1 MMTFLYNIGIWLFHF
16 SIKIAA
22 FFNPKAK
29 LWLEGRND
37 IFNKIQ
43 ADLNPK
49 PHTRNPKPETR
60 IWIHVA
66 SLGEFEQGRPIIEQL
81 KSQQAT
87 GDRRQVDIIL
97 TFFSPSGYE
106 IRKNYPLA
114 DHVFYLPLDTAANAK
129 QFLDIVK
136 PDVAI
141 FVKYEFWFH
150 YLTALKKRNIP
161 TLLVSG
167 IFRAKQFS
175 KFNPYSYFLKR
186 MLGSFTHFF
195 IQTPPSVFL
204 LKKQGFDN
212 VTLAGDTRIDRVA
225 SLPQEGRTFPL
236 IEKFVGHSPVF
247 ICGSTWQ
254 ADETLILPL
263 LEDERFKNWK
273 FIFAPHDIAENNIKR
288 LEKSL
293 KTPVI
298 RYSLLETRYSL
309 SVTRESLLETQNAQL
324 EIQTPKPE
332 TLIIDNVG
340 MLSALYRYGRVAYIG
355 GGFGKGIHNTLEPI
369 AFRLPVIFGMK
380 YQKFEE
386 AIRLLETGG
395 GFSVTNSEDL
405 LKVMLDLSEKTYYI
419 ASSKAA
425 ESYVLENRGATG
437 KIIDF
442 LKS

>member
-1 MMTFLYNIGIWLFHF
+1 MIFLYNIGISLFHF

-29 LWLEGRND
+29 QWLEGRND
-37 IFNKIQ
+37 IFTEIQ
-43 ADLNPK
+43 ADLNSKPK
-49 PHTRNPKPETR
+49 TRNPKPRTC

-81 KSQQAT
+81 KRGTDDSSVLRPT
-87 GDRRQVDIIL
+87 IIL

-129 QFLDIVK
+129 RFLDILK

-141 FVKYEFWFH
+141 FIKYEFWFH
-150 YLTALKKRNIP
+150 YLNTLHNRNIP

-175 KFNPYSYFLKR
+175 PWHPYSYFLKR
-186 MLGSFTHFF
+186 MLGCFTHFF
-195 IQTPPSVFL
+195 VQTPPSVIL
-204 LKKQGFDN
+204 LKNHGFDN
-212 VTLAGDTRIDRVA
+212 VSLAGDTRIDRVA
-225 SLPQEGRTFPL
+225 SLPQEGCTFPL
-236 IEKFVGHSPVF
+236 IEKFVGESPVF

-254 ADETLILPL
+254 ADEALILPL
-263 LEDERFKNWK
+263 LEDERFKHWK

-293 KTPVI
+293 KIPFN
-298 RYSLLETRYSL
+298 RYS
-309 SVTRESLLETQNAQL
+309 QL
-324 EIQTPKPE
+324 EKSPITHHPSPI
-332 TLIIDNVG
+332 THYPLLIIDNVG

-369 AFRLPVIFGMK
+369 AFGLPVIFGTK

-386 AIRLLETGG
+386 AIRLIETGG
-395 GFSVTNSEDL
+395 GFSVANSEDL
-405 LKVMLDLSEKTYYI
+405 LRIMLDLTEETYYI

-425 ESYVLENRGATG
+425 GNYVLENRGATD
-437 KIIDF
+437 KIIDY
-442 LKS
+442 LNLII